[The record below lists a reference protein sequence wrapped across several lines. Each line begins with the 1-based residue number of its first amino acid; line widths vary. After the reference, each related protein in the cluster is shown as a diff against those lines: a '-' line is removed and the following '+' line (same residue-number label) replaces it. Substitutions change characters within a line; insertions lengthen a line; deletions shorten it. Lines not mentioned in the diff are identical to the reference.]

1 MVSKHALEIWVGLFV
16 AAGLAALFMLAMKV
30 SNMSA
35 FADDQGYT
43 LQARFENIGGLKIR
57 SPVSMAG
64 VRVGRVADINFD
76 PKTYEAVVTMR
87 IAQKYDTLP
96 KDTSASIFTAGVL
109 GENYVGLEAGAQDEY
124 LKDGDTIKLTQSA
137 VVLENLIGQFLFNK
151 AQEGKGQEGKPQ
163 EGTTAG
169 GKK

>member
-1 MVSKHALEIWVGLFV
+1 MVSKHSLEIWVGLFV

-35 FADDQGYT
+35 FADDEGYSVT
-43 LQARFENIGGLKIR
+43 ARFENIGGLKIR

-64 VRVGRVADINFD
+64 VRVGRVADITFD
-76 PKTYEAVVTMR
+76 AKTYEAVVTLR
-87 IAQKYDTLP
+87 IAQQYNTLP

-109 GENYVGLEAGAQDEY
+109 GENYVGLEAGAQDNY
-124 LKDGDTIKLTQSA
+124 LKEGDAIKLTQSA

-151 AQEGKGQEGKPQ
+151 AQEGTTPEGK
-163 EGTTAG
+163 
-169 GKK
+169 K

>member
-1 MVSKHALEIWVGLFV
+1 MVSKHALEIWVGMFV

-35 FADDQGYT
+35 FADDEGYSVK
-43 LQARFENIGGLKIR
+43 ARFENVGGLKIR

-64 VRVGRVADINFD
+64 VRVGRVADISFD
-76 PKTYEAVVTMR
+76 AKTYEAVVTMR
-87 IAQKYDTLP
+87 IAEQYNTLP

-109 GENYVGLEAGAQDEY
+109 GENYVGLEAGAQDDY
-124 LKDGDTIKLTQSA
+124 LKNGDTIKITQSA

-151 AQEGKGQEGKPQ
+151 AQEGKSSEGK
-163 EGTTAG
+163 
-169 GKK
+169 K

>member
-35 FADDQGYT
+35 FADDQGYSVK
-43 LQARFENIGGLKIR
+43 ANFENVGGLKIR

-64 VRVGRVADINFD
+64 VRVGRVADITFD
-76 PKTYEAVVTMR
+76 AKTYEAVVTMR
-87 IAQKYDTLP
+87 IAEKYNTLP

-109 GENYVGLEAGAQDEY
+109 GENYVGLEAGALDEY
-124 LKDGDTIKLTQSA
+124 LKEGDTIKITQSA

-151 AQEGKGQEGKPQ
+151 AQESKAQEDKPAP
-163 EGTTAG
+163 AG
-169 GKK
+169 SKK